1 VRSGLVLALLGVDG
15 ILSALAAS
23 LLLPHHLGP
32 VAFPVSAAVSGLVNS
47 ALVWAAAQWT
57 DSPRLAAL
65 PLLTWLA
72 TVAVLAVGGPGG
84 DIVFGGRGIMAYAV
98 LLLLVL
104 GALPPALMLRR
115 MAQTA

>member
-1 VRSGLVLALLGVDG
+1 MRTGPILALLGVDG
-15 ILSALAAS
+15 VLSALAAS
-23 LLLPHHLGP
+23 LLLPLYLGP
-32 VAFPVSAAVSGLVNS
+32 VAFPVSAVLSGLVNA

-72 TVAVLAVGGPGG
+72 TVGVLAVGGPGG
-84 DIVFGGRGIMAYAV
+84 DIVFGGRGVMAYAV

-104 GALPPALMLRR
+104 GTVPPALVLRR
-115 MAQTA
+115 MSQAA